1 MIEFLNS
8 LTWPGVVAILG
19 SVVTIVSGLLA
30 MLVTIYRK
38 NPPISNTKKT
48 LTEVEYEKLHSRIS
62 DTITRV
68 SEIEGDIK
76 ELRASI
82 RSLQKQIADHE
93 QRDIDDFKLVDAK
106 LDRLMDIIV
115 RILQDDKL

>member
-8 LTWPGVVAILG
+8 LTWPGTVAILG
-19 SVVTIVSGLLA
+19 SIVTIVSGLLA
-30 MLVTIYRK
+30 IIVTVHKKSSSIPSSK
-38 NPPISNTKKT
+38 NI
-48 LTEVEYEKLHSRIS
+48 LTESEYEKLHSRIN

-76 ELRASI
+76 ELRSSS

-93 QRDIDDFKLVDAK
+93 QRDIDDFKLVEAK

-115 RILQDDKL
+115 RILQDEKL